1 MEFEE
6 QAKNQ
11 IELVHKQC
19 EKNGIQTLPIIKKD
33 YNFEFAA
40 RDAKDKIKIQIYFG
54 KKGVKKILQGNLNSG
69 LYRKI
74 NELILEEPQLNL
86 IQTPT
91 DEPQEY
97 IGSDECGKGDFFGPL
112 IAAAVFVNQ
121 ETQKKLKQLGVR
133 DSKDLTETKIAVLA
147 KSIKHVITNDY
158 EIVKINPIKYNHL
171 YDKFKNLNKLLNWAH
186 SKAIDTLLLKTDC
199 KTVITDK
206 FSNKDLAVTSN
217 INHSSVEFIQ
227 EPKAERFTGVA
238 AASIL
243 ARDEFNKWFNHHKKL
258 GYNFPK
264 GSSEAVEQA
273 ASKLFKETNEDKI
286 REFVKLHFKT
296 FNKIIRK

>member
-1 MEFEE
+1 MKLEN

-11 IELVHKQC
+11 IEFIHKQC
-19 EKNGIQTLPIIKKD
+19 EKNGIQTFPIEKKD
-33 YNFEFAA
+33 YNFEFVAQNA
-40 RDAKDKIKIQIYFG
+40 NDKIKIQIYFG
-54 KKGVKKILQGNLNSG
+54 KKGIKKILQGNLNSG

-74 NELILEEPQLNL
+74 NELILEEPLLDL
-86 IQTPT
+86 IQIPT

-112 IAAAVFVNQ
+112 VTAAVYVKH
-121 ETQKKLKQLGVR
+121 ETQNKLKILGVR
-133 DSKDLTETKIAVLA
+133 DSKDLTETQIAVLA
-147 KSIKHVITNDY
+147 KSIKHVITDDY
-158 EIVKINPIKYNHL
+158 EIVKINPIKYNQL
-171 YDKFKNLNKLLNWAH
+171 YDQFKNLNKLLNWAH
-186 SKAIDTLLLKTDC
+186 SKAIDTLLQKTNC

-227 EPKAERFTGVA
+227 EPRAERFTGVA

-243 ARDEFNKWFNHHKKL
+243 ARNELNHWFNHHKKL

-273 ASKLFKETNEDKI
+273 ASKLLKETDEDKI
-286 REFVKLHFKT
+286 GEFVKLHFKT
-296 FNKIIRK
+296 YKKIIQK

>member
-1 MEFEE
+1 
-6 QAKNQ
+6 
-11 IELVHKQC
+11 L
-19 EKNGIQTLPIIKKD
+19 D
-33 YNFEFAA
+33 
-40 RDAKDKIKIQIYFG
+40 
-54 KKGVKKILQGNLNSG
+54 
-69 LYRKI
+69 
-74 NELILEEPQLNL
+74 EPQLDL

-112 IAAAVFVNQ
+112 VTAAVFVNHEAQ
-121 ETQKKLKQLGVR
+121 NKLKSLGVR
-133 DSKDLTETKIAVLA
+133 DSKDLTETQITVLA
-147 KSIKHVITNDY
+147 KSIKNVITDDY
-158 EIVKINPIKYNHL
+158 EIVKINPIKYNQL
-171 YDKFKNLNKLLNWAH
+171 YDQFKNLNKLLNWAH
-186 SKAIDTLLLKTDC
+186 SKAIDSLLQKTNC

-227 EPKAERFTGVA
+227 EPRAERFTGVA

-243 ARDEFNKWFNHHKKL
+243 ARNEFNKWFNYHKKL
-258 GYNFPK
+258 GYDFPK
-264 GSSEAVEQA
+264 GSSEIVEQA
-273 ASKLFKETNEDKI
+273 ASNLLKRITEDKI